1 MLFRNI
7 PHYTDSNLTQ
17 AKASLP
23 LTDNKI
29 VLTCYINRAAK
40 HSVVHAH
47 PYYYEIVSVLN
58 GTTHYSADG
67 DLFDVHVGETIIFPA
82 NCHHAGNYGP
92 ATESSERLIIQIDT
106 DLWNDTM
113 KFSGL
118 DNPPW
123 SQSPTVLDAD
133 ASSQWELRALFQ
145 SMALTADMG
154 EQHRD
159 IMFRAQLMAM
169 FLIINQIVLDQH
181 VVTPTASNALISKV
195 TAYIHENYRDP
206 DLDVQKLAQ
215 ISFVSREHLSRLFK
229 KYTLESAHSYLTNL
243 RMAHCRKEIL
253 KGKSILEACT
263 ESGFSN
269 YSSFLKTFRKL
280 YGITPME
287 YRSHVNTMLEQP
299 AIYRDME
306 AGLDPQDIPSES
318 FI

>member
-23 LTDNKI
+23 LEDQKI
-29 VLTCYINRAAK
+29 TLTCYINRASK

-47 PYYYEIVSVLN
+47 PYYFEMVLVLN

-92 ATESSERLIIQIDT
+92 TSEVSERLIIQIDI
-106 DLWNDTM
+106 DFWN
-113 KFSGL
+113 KILRQSGL
-118 DNPPW
+118 EDPVW
-123 SQSPTVLDAD
+123 CKSPTVLDAD

-145 SMALTADMG
+145 SMALTADM
-154 EQHRD
+154 ECKHRET
-159 IMFRAQLMAM
+159 MFGAQLMALM
-169 FLIINQIVLDQH
+169 LIIHQIVADQH

-195 TAYIHENYRDP
+195 TAYIHENFRDP
-206 DLDVQKLAQ
+206 ELDVQKLAQ

-243 RMAHCRKEIL
+243 RMAHCRRQIIN
-253 KGKSILEACT
+253 GKSILDACT

-287 YRSHVNTMLEQP
+287 YRSHVNNVLERSP
-299 AIYRDME
+299 SSRW
-306 AGLDPQDIPSES
+306 DPQDIP
-318 FI
+318 I